1 MTLGLIPRI
10 EPEEGWLVAA
20 GIPFCCT
27 LPVAVVPTPALP
39 VIDPND
45 VDVPLHG
52 VPEPARPELGK
63 SGEETPGEMIVLCP
77 TGGPIGTVG
86 VVGVVSVPCANAADD
101 ENRNAVMNANR
112 FIVCIR
118 FC

>member
-1 MTLGLIPRI
+1 M
-10 EPEEGWLVAA
+10 
-20 GIPFCCT
+20 
-27 LPVAVVPTPALP
+27 PTPALP
-39 VIDPND
+39 VIDPNE

-52 VPEPARPELGK
+52 LPEPARPELGS
-63 SGEETPGEMIVLCP
+63 SGEDMAGEMIVLCP

-86 VVGVVSVPCANAADD
+86 VVGVVSVPCANAA
-101 ENRNAVMNANR
+101 EASESMNAAVNASC